1 MNKTNLFLDIGI
13 FTTFLIV
20 SAPKFTGE
28 TIHEWVGLAL
38 AATLLIHIL
47 LHWNWIITVG
57 ARFFQNLWHSS
68 RFNFLVNILVF
79 AAFIAVTVSGI
90 MISKSISGIL
100 GIQLTGGG
108 NWKMIHKTTADA
120 ALYLTGLHLALH
132 WNWLVTNVKKH
143 VVVPLSNTFRPRLLT
158 QPARVEIQNK

>member
-1 MNKTNLFLDIGI
+1 
-13 FTTFLIV
+13 
-20 SAPKFTGE
+20 
-28 TIHEWVGLAL
+28 
-38 AATLLIHIL
+38 
-47 LHWNWIITVG
+47 
-57 ARFFQNLWHSS
+57 
-68 RFNFLVNILVF
+68 VNILVF
-79 AAFIAVTVSGI
+79 AAFIAVTMSGI
-90 MISKSISGIL
+90 MISKSILGIL

-120 ALYLTGLHLALH
+120 ALYLTGLHFALH